1 MEFNI
6 IRHSFLSSLLL
17 TVEFGLLLLAN
28 WLVFLLVE
36 AASPV
41 SCDKRVLVCRVL
53 ISLLAGS
60 SLLIVQALIKLAQS
74 FARRAEGS
82 VWHAVAGSIDQSK
95 GEHRHGIC

>member
-36 AASPV
+36 VASPAFV
-41 SCDKRVLVCRVL
+41 
-53 ISLLAGS
+53 ISGFRFAGSSFLLLAGS
-60 SLLIVQALIKLAQS
+60 SLLIVQAIIKLAQS

-82 VWHAVAGSIDQSK
+82 VWHAVAGSID
-95 GEHRHGIC
+95 

>member
-1 MEFNI
+1 M
-6 IRHSFLSSLLL
+6 
-17 TVEFGLLLLAN
+17 
-28 WLVFLLVE
+28 E
-36 AASPV
+36 AASPA

-53 ISLLAGS
+53 ISLLTGS